1 VRYEVRVTNRAG
13 RFEIERDEPLAVGD
27 RISAGSMVYKVVR
40 LLPGSGGFDAVVE
53 VEWVM
58 GPAQGLGRAP

>member
-40 LLPGSGGFDAVVE
+40 LLPGSGEFDAVVE
-53 VEWVM
+53 VE
-58 GPAQGLGRAP
+58 